1 VTMPAE
7 VWSDQRM
14 RSTERNGPTGR
25 RATEVAGASLPVS
38 VLGRAALLV
47 GAFGVDE
54 PFLGVSDLSRRTG
67 LAKATVHRL
76 ATEMCTV
83 RVLERTDEG
92 AFRLGSW
99 LFELGE
105 MVPHHRSLAEAAQ
118 PIMEDLLEATHERI
132 HLAVLDGIDVVYVK
146 ILGGRSVSVAS
157 REGGRLP
164 AHATGVGKVILAYSP
179 EAAVRA
185 RIDAGLP
192 RLTARTVATPGTLG
206 RELARIRDH
215 GLGMDREE
223 SHLGVSCVAAPV
235 FGADGHVRAGLSIT
249 GPTRSVDPTKL
260 GPAVRTAA
268 LTLSRVLRQ
277 SGL

>member
-1 VTMPAE
+1 
-7 VWSDQRM
+7 M
-14 RSTERNGPTGR
+14 RSTQRNRHPFDARVETP
-25 RATEVAGASLPVS
+25 SPPVS
-38 VLGRAALLV
+38 VLRRAALIV
-47 GAFGVDE
+47 GAFGVDQ
-54 PFLGVSDLSRRTG
+54 PVLGVSDLGRRTG

-76 ATEMCTV
+76 ATELCEV
-83 RVLERTDEG
+83 RFLERVEPDG
-92 AFRLGSW
+92 GYRLGSW

-105 MVPHHRSLAEAAQ
+105 MVPHHRTLSEAAQ

-179 EAAVRA
+179 ESAVRL
-185 RIDAGLP
+185 RVEAGLP
-192 RLTARTVATPGTLG
+192 RLTPRTVATPGTLG
-206 RELARIRDH
+206 RELARIREN
-215 GLGMDREE
+215 GMGMDREE

-249 GPTRSVDPTKL
+249 GPTRSVDPAKL

-268 LTLSRVLRQ
+268 LTLSRVLRR

>member
-1 VTMPAE
+1 
-7 VWSDQRM
+7 M
-14 RSTERNGPTGR
+14 RSTERNGPAHS
-25 RATEVAGASLPVS
+25 RAAEASVQSLPVS
-38 VLGRAALLV
+38 VLARAALIV

-76 ATEMCTV
+76 ATELCTV
-83 RVLERTDEG
+83 RVLERSEAGG
-92 AFRLGSW
+92 AYRLGSW

-132 HLAVLDGIDVVYVK
+132 HLAVLDGVDVVYVK

-179 EAAVRA
+179 EAAVRS
-185 RIDAGLP
+185 RIEAGLP
-192 RLTARTVATPGTLG
+192 RLTPRTVATPGTLG
-206 RELARIRDH
+206 RELQKIRDA

>member
-1 VTMPAE
+1 
-7 VWSDQRM
+7 M
-14 RSTERNGPTGR
+14 RSTERNDAA
-25 RATEVAGASLPVS
+25 RARVADVNVPSPPVS

-47 GAFGVDE
+47 EAFALDD

-67 LAKATVHRL
+67 LPKATVHRL
-76 ATEMCTV
+76 AAELCAI
-83 RVLERTDEG
+83 RVLERDDAG
-92 AFRLGSW
+92 GVYRLGGW

-105 MVPHHRSLAEAAQ
+105 MVPHHRSLANAAQ

-132 HLAVLDGIDVVYVK
+132 HLAVLDGIEVVYVK
-146 ILGGRSVSVAS
+146 ILGGRSLTVAS

-164 AHATGVGKVILAYSP
+164 AHATGVGKVLLAYSP
-179 EAAVRA
+179 EAVVRA

-192 RLTARTVATPGTLG
+192 RLTPRTVAAPGALG
-206 RELARIRDH
+206 RELQKIRDM

-235 FGADGHVRAGLSIT
+235 FGADGHVRAALSIT
-249 GPTRSVDPTKL
+249 GPTGSVDPAKL

-268 LTLSRVLRQ
+268 LTLSRTLRH